1 MKPSIVLER
10 IRHNQT
16 AFGTALQ
23 FVDGAVFEM
32 TALMG
37 FDAIWLDLE
46 HHSPSEQQAQELIR
60 AARAGGPTDV
70 VVRPGKGEFAK
81 MARLLESGARGVM
94 YPRCESA
101 AEAAEVV
108 RWGKFAPIGERGFD
122 GAGADGE
129 YLSHPMTKYLEHANA
144 STFIIAQVEDERALA
159 RSDEIIRVPGIDM
172 LMLMLGPADL
182 TVLTGNPGQFRHP
195 TILEAQ
201 QRVASSARAA
211 GKHWASTASSIEHAT
226 ELKNLGASLIFH
238 AADILFVRRGL
249 ATMKEAFDHLT
260 SAGIEGKDTRPASEA
275 GASCAGR

>member
-10 IRHNQT
+10 IRHSQT

-23 FVDGAVFEM
+23 LIDGAIFEM

-46 HHSPSEQQAQELIR
+46 HHSPSDQQAQELIR

-70 VVRPGKGEFAK
+70 VVRPGKGEFAR

-159 RSDEIIRVPGIDM
+159 SSDEIIRVPGID
-172 LMLMLGPADL
+172 MLMLGPADL

-201 QRVASSARAA
+201 QRVASSARAV
-211 GKHWASTASSIEHAT
+211 GKHWASTAASIEHAA
-226 ELKNLGASLIFH
+226 ELKDLGASLIFH
-238 AADILFVRRGL
+238 GADILFVRRGL
-249 ATMKEAFDHLT
+249 ATVKEAFDRIT
-260 SAGIEGKDTRPASEA
+260 SAGIVRKDGHLASEV

>member
-1 MKPSIVLER
+1 MKPSIVLEK
-10 IRHNQT
+10 IRHSQT

-23 FVDGAVFEM
+23 FIDGAVFEM

-46 HHSPSEQQAQELIR
+46 HHSPSDQQAQELIR
-60 AARAGGPTDV
+60 AARAGGPTDI
-70 VVRPGKGEFAK
+70 VVRPGKGEFAR

-144 STFIIAQVEDERALA
+144 STFIIAQVEDERSLA
-159 RSDEIIRVPGIDM
+159 RSDEIIRVPGID
-172 LMLMLGPADL
+172 MLMLGPADL

-211 GKHWASTASSIEHAT
+211 GKHWASTAASIEHAA

-238 AADILFVRRGL
+238 GADILFVRRGL
-249 ATMKEAFDHLT
+249 ATVKEAFDRIA
-260 SAGIEGKDTRPASEA
+260 SAGIVGKDGHLASEV